1 MTTKFSFSIA
11 KCPEKK
17 TDQSH
22 DPSEDRILFFYQKHN
37 FSEFVKTC
45 DEHVLGLVRVGI
57 VNGHGGNA
65 VGQF

>member
-1 MTTKFSFSIA
+1 MTNLLSYCGLVDARISAFDQDLSVTIYFLKS
-11 KCPEKK
+11 K
-17 TDQSH
+17 TH
-22 DPSEDRILFFYQKHN
+22 F

-57 VNGHGGNA
+57 VNGDSGNA